1 MKSIM
6 NWRRLEVFLE
16 FLIFGVLVGVVEDL
30 IAVTLS
36 TGEPITFKI
45 IWIVVLISIPFAILG
60 EILIDQVDFI
70 KIWQKLF
77 SKKEDKKEK
86 AL

>member
-1 MKSIM
+1 M

-16 FLIFGVLVGVVEDL
+16 FLIFGVLVGIVEDL
-30 IAVTLS
+30 IAVKYAADAEITLEIL
-36 TGEPITFKI
+36 G
-45 IWIVVLISIPFAILG
+45 IVILIAIPFAALG

-77 SKKEDKKEK
+77 SKKENNKEK